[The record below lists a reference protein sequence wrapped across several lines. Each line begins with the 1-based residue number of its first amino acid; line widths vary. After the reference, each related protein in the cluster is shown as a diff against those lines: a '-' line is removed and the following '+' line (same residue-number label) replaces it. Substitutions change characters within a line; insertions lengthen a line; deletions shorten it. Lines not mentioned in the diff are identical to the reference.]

1 MKLTRRRFLWT
12 AAGVGSASLVVGWT
26 VFGDAP
32 PLAPSTPGGFM
43 PNAFLELAPDNVIR
57 FHCPRDEMGQ
67 GVTTGLAT
75 LIGEELDVAPGAL
88 RVELAAVHPAYR
100 NPVFRVQATGA
111 STSMRAHFQPLR
123 QAAADVRQLLLN
135 AAAHD
140 LGVAATDLRTD
151 DGHIVT
157 RNGERFAYGRFIATA
172 ATLELPSNTR
182 LKPREQWKY
191 IGRPFARLD
200 GVAKAT
206 GTAQFGID
214 VDIPDLHRAVV
225 RRAPVAG
232 GTLRSMDATAARAM
246 PGVVHVSAIGSGV
259 VVVARGFW
267 QAKKAAEAL
276 DVEWDLPAA
285 LAGVDTA
292 RIKADYK
299 AALTADGGSTT
310 AERGDPEKGFAAA
323 SHVVEAEYWTP
334 YLAHAPME
342 PMNAVVRI
350 RPDRVDVWSGTQSP
364 AGARGLV
371 ARTLD
376 IPVERVHMHSTWLGG
391 GFGRRGALGHVV
403 EAAEAAA
410 ASGKPVQ
417 VVWTR
422 EDDIRHG
429 LYRPASL
436 MRIRAGVAADGT
448 LTAWDA
454 TRVGANI
461 TPDMVGVAL
470 PGVLPALP
478 DRLVEAAV
486 GTVDKVTRD
495 WIVAGS
501 SVEGLHGDYDVANRS
516 VRHVTR
522 DHGLPVL
529 FWRSVGHSYT
539 AFAKESTI
547 DALAHASRLDPV
559 ELRLRNTRD
568 NPRLA
573 EVVRIAGER
582 MKTMR
587 KAMPEAP
594 GRGLGLAAH
603 GSYESYVAQV
613 AEVSVAGGAIRV
625 HKVLCVI
632 DCGLAVNPDVVRAQ
646 MEGSVVYGLSAA
658 LHGNLEVENGAIRES
673 NFHDYP
679 IVRMHE
685 APDVEVI
692 IVDSDEPPTGVGEP
706 GVPPVAPAVANAV
719 FAATGQRLT
728 SLPLKLV

>member
-1 MKLTRRRFLWT
+1 MR
-12 AAGVGSASLVVGWT
+12 S
-26 VFGDAP
+26 
-32 PLAPSTPGGFM
+32 
-43 PNAFLELAPDNVIR
+43 
-57 FHCPRDEMGQ
+57 
-67 GVTTGLAT
+67 
-75 LIGEELDVAPGAL
+75 
-88 RVELAAVHPAYR
+88 R

-140 LGVAATDLRTD
+140 LGVAVADLRTD
-151 DGHIVT
+151 DGHVVA
-157 RNGERFAYGRFIATA
+157 RDGQRFAYGRFIATA
-172 ATLELPSNTR
+172 ATLELPSKTR

-232 GTLRSMDATAARAM
+232 GTLRLMDATVARAM

-276 DVEWDLPAA
+276 DVEWDLPV

-299 AALTADGGSTT
+299 AALTADDGSTT
-310 AERGDPEKGFAAA
+310 AESGDPEKGFAAA

-350 RPDRVDVWSGTQSP
+350 EPDRVDVWSGTPEPGRRARAGGAHPRRPGGAGVHALHLAGWRLRPARGARPRRGGDGGCRRQRQAGAGRLDARGRPPPWSLP
-364 AGARGLV
+364 AGVVDAHQGRG
-371 ARTLD
+371 R
-376 IPVERVHMHSTWLGG
+376 
-391 GFGRRGALGHVV
+391 GRRHA
-403 EAAEAAA
+403 
-410 ASGKPVQ
+410 
-417 VVWTR
+417 
-422 EDDIRHG
+422 HG
-429 LYRPASL
+429 LGRDPGRRQHRTGHAE
-436 MRIRAGVAADGT
+436 RRVAGRAAGVAGQPCRGRRRYRGQGHAGLDRGGQQRGGAARR
-448 LTAWDA
+448 LRRREPERAPRHPRPRA
-454 TRVGANI
+454 AGAVLALRRSLLHRVREGIGHRRAG
-461 TPDMVGVAL
+461 PRE
-470 PGVLPALP
+470 P
-478 DRLVEAAV
+478 
-486 GTVDKVTRD
+486 
-495 WIVAGS
+495 AGS
-501 SVEGLHGDYDVANRS
+501 GR
-516 VRHVTR
+516 
-522 DHGLPVL
+522 
-529 FWRSVGHSYT
+529 
-539 AFAKESTI
+539 
-547 DALAHASRLDPV
+547 

-582 MKTMR
+582 MQAMR

-613 AEVSVAGGAIRV
+613 AEVSVVGGAIRV

-719 FAATGQRLT
+719 FATTGRRLT
-728 SLPLKLV
+728 SLPLKFV

>member
-12 AAGVGSASLVVGWT
+12 AAGVGGASLVVGWT
-26 VFGDAP
+26 VFGDDP
-32 PLAPSTPGGFM
+32 PLPPSTPGGLM

-67 GVTTGLAT
+67 GVTTGLTT
-75 LIGEELDVAPGAL
+75 LIGEELDVAPAAL

-111 STSMRAHFQPLR
+111 STSMRAHFLPLR

-140 LGVAATDLRTD
+140 LSVTATDLRTE
-151 DGHIVT
+151 DGHVIT
-157 RNGERFAYGRFIATA
+157 RDGERFAYGRFIATA

-182 LKPREQWKY
+182 LKPRAQWKY

-232 GTLRSMDATAARAM
+232 GTLRSMDATTARAM

-259 VVVARGFW
+259 VVVARRFW

-310 AERGDPEKGFAAA
+310 AERGDPEEGFAAA

-350 RPDRVDVWSGTQSP
+350 QPDRVDVWSGTQSP

-376 IPVERVHMHSTWLGG
+376 VPVERVHMHSTWLGG

-422 EDDIRHG
+422 EDDIRRG

-478 DRLVEAAV
+478 DSLVEVAV

-501 SVEGLHGDYDVANRS
+501 SVEGLHGDYDVANRR

-539 AFAKESTI
+539 AFAKESAI

-559 ELRLRNTRD
+559 ELRLRNTRG

-573 EVVRIAGER
+573 EVIRIAGER
-582 MKTMR
+582 MQAMR
-587 KAMPEAP
+587 EAP

-603 GSYESYVAQV
+603 GSFESYVAQV
-613 AEVSVAGGAIRV
+613 AEVSVDGGAIRV
-625 HKVLCVI
+625 HRVLCVI

>member
-1 MKLTRRRFLWT
+1 
-12 AAGVGSASLVVGWT
+12 
-26 VFGDAP
+26 
-32 PLAPSTPGGFM
+32 M
-43 PNAFLELAPDNVIR
+43 PNAFLELAPDNAIR
-57 FHCPRDEMGQ
+57 FYCARDEMGQ
-67 GVTTGLAT
+67 GVTTVLAT
-75 LIGEELDVAPGAL
+75 LIGEELDVAPSAL
-88 RVELAAVHPAYR
+88 RVEFAAVHPAYR

-135 AAAHD
+135 AAAQD
-140 LGVAATDLRTD
+140 LGAAATALRTD
-151 DGHIVT
+151 DGHVVT
-157 RNGERFAYGRFIATA
+157 GDGERFAYGRFIATA
-172 ATLELPSNTR
+172 ATLELPSKTR
-182 LKPREQWKY
+182 LKPRAQWKY

-276 DVEWDLPAA
+276 DVEWDLLA

-299 AALTADGGSTT
+299 AALTADDGSTT

-342 PMNAVVRI
+342 PMNAAVRI
-350 RPDRVDVWSGTQSP
+350 EPDRVDVWSGTQSP

-376 IPVERVHMHSTWLGG
+376 IPVERVHVHSTWVGG
-391 GFGRRGALGHVV
+391 GFGRRAALGHVV

-422 EDDIRHG
+422 EDDIRRG

-436 MRIRAGVAADGT
+436 MRIRAGATADGT
-448 LTAWDA
+448 ITAWDA

-461 TPDMVGVAL
+461 APDMLSVAL
-470 PGVLPALP
+470 PGVLPGLP
-478 DRLVEAAV
+478 DRLVEVAV
-486 GTVDKVTRD
+486 GTVDKATRD

-539 AFAKESTI
+539 AFAKESAI

-582 MKTMR
+582 MQAMR
-587 KAMPEAP
+587 GAP

-603 GSYESYVAQV
+603 GSFESYVAQV
-613 AEVSVAGGAIRV
+613 AEVSVDGGAIRV

-706 GVPPVAPAVANAV
+706 GVQPVAPAVANAV

>member
-1 MKLTRRRFLWT
+1 MKLPIMKLTRRRFLWT
-12 AAGVGSASLVVGWT
+12 AGVGGASLVVGWT
-26 VFGDAP
+26 VFGDDP
-32 PLAPSTPGGFM
+32 PLAPSTPDGFM
-43 PNAFLELAPDNVIR
+43 PNAFLELTPDNVVR
-57 FHCPRDEMGQ
+57 FYCPRDEMGQ

-75 LIGEELDVAPGAL
+75 LIGEELDVPPTAL
-88 RVELAAVHPAYR
+88 RVEFAAVHPAYR

-135 AAAHD
+135 AAAQD
-140 LGVAATDLRTD
+140 LGVAATDLRSD
-151 DGHIVT
+151 DGHVIT
-157 RNGERFAYGRFIATA
+157 RDGERLAYGRFIATA
-172 ATLELPSNTR
+172 ATLELPSEAP

-232 GTLRSMDATAARAM
+232 GTLRSMDATTARAM
-246 PGVVHVSAIGSGV
+246 PGVVHVSAISSGV
-259 VVVARGFW
+259 VVVARRFW

-276 DVEWDLPAA
+276 AVEWDLPA

-299 AALTADGGSTT
+299 AALTAGDGSTT
-310 AERGDPEKGFAAA
+310 AERGDLEEGFAAA
-323 SHVVEAEYWTP
+323 SHVVETEYWTP

-342 PMNAVVRI
+342 PMNAVVRV

-376 IPVERVHMHSTWLGG
+376 IPVERVHVHSTWVGG
-391 GFGRRGALGHVV
+391 GFGRRAALGHIV
-403 EAAEAAA
+403 EATEAAA

-417 VVWTR
+417 IVWTR
-422 EDDIRHG
+422 EDDIRRG
-429 LYRPASL
+429 FYRPASL

-448 LTAWDA
+448 VTAWDA

-461 TPDMVGVAL
+461 APDMLSVAL

-478 DRLVEAAV
+478 DSLVEIAV
-486 GTVDKVTRD
+486 DTVDKVTQD
-495 WIVAGS
+495 WIVADS
-501 SVEGLHGDYDVANRS
+501 SVEGLHGDYDIANRS

-529 FWRSVGHSYT
+529 YWRSVGHSYT
-539 AFAKESTI
+539 AFAKESAI

-573 EVVRIAGER
+573 EVIRTAGER
-582 MKTMR
+582 MKAMR
-587 KAMPEAP
+587 VAP

-603 GSYESYVAQV
+603 SSFESYVAQV
-613 AEVSVAGGAIRV
+613 AEVSVVDGAIRV

-679 IVRMHE
+679 ILRMHE
-685 APDVEVI
+685 SPDVEVI

-719 FAATGQRLT
+719 FAAIGQRLT
-728 SLPLKLV
+728 SLPLKPA

>member
-1 MKLTRRRFLWT
+1 
-12 AAGVGSASLVVGWT
+12 
-26 VFGDAP
+26 
-32 PLAPSTPGGFM
+32 M

-57 FHCPRDEMGQ
+57 FYCPRDEMGQ

-75 LIGEELDVAPGAL
+75 LIGEELDIAPAAL
-88 RVELAAVHPAYR
+88 RVEFAAVHPAYR

-151 DGHIVT
+151 DGHVVT
-157 RNGERFAYGRFIATA
+157 RDGERFAYGRFIATA
-172 ATLELPSNTR
+172 ATLELPSKTR
-182 LKPREQWKY
+182 LKPRAQWKY

-232 GTLRSMDATAARAM
+232 GTLRSMDATTARAM

-259 VVVARGFW
+259 VVVARRFW

-292 RIKADYK
+292 RIKARLQGRTDRRRRLHDGR
-299 AALTADGGSTT
+299 AWRSGERIRRRQPRRGGRVLDALSRACADG
-310 AERGDPEKGFAAA
+310 ADERGGPHRARSGGRVVRHPEPCRRARAGGAHPRHPGGAG
-323 SHVVEAEYWTP
+323 
-334 YLAHAPME
+334 AHALHL
-342 PMNAVVRI
+342 AGRRL
-350 RPDRVDVWSGTQSP
+350 RPARGARPRRGGGRGGGGQRQAGAGRLDARGRHPPGSLP
-364 AGARGLV
+364 AGVVDAHQSRG
-371 ARTLD
+371 R
-376 IPVERVHMHSTWLGG
+376 
-391 GFGRRGALGHVV
+391 GRRHA
-403 EAAEAAA
+403 
-410 ASGKPVQ
+410 
-417 VVWTR
+417 
-422 EDDIRHG
+422 HG
-429 LYRPASL
+429 L
-436 MRIRAGVAADGT
+436 
-448 LTAWDA
+448 DA

-470 PGVLPALP
+470 PGVLPGAAGQPCRCRRRYRGQGHTGL
-478 DRLVEAAV
+478 DR
-486 GTVDKVTRD
+486 GGQQR
-495 WIVAGS
+495 G
-501 SVEGLHGDYDVANRS
+501 GLHGDYDVANRS

-529 FWRSVGHSYT
+529 IWRSVGHSYT
-539 AFAKESTI
+539 AFAKESAI
-547 DALAHASRLDPV
+547 DALAQASGLDPV
-559 ELRLRNTRD
+559 DLRLRNTRD

-582 MKTMR
+582 MQAMR
-587 KAMPEAP
+587 GAP

-603 GSYESYVAQV
+603 GSFESYVAQV
-613 AEVSVAGGAIRV
+613 AEVSVVDGAIRV

-658 LHGNLEVENGAIRES
+658 LHGNLEVENGRHPRE
-673 NFHDYP
+673 
-679 IVRMHE
+679 
-685 APDVEVI
+685 
-692 IVDSDEPPTGVGEP
+692 
-706 GVPPVAPAVANAV
+706 
-719 FAATGQRLT
+719 Q
-728 SLPLKLV
+728 LPRTIPSCACTRRRTWR

>member
-1 MKLTRRRFLWT
+1 M
-12 AAGVGSASLVVGWT
+12 
-26 VFGDAP
+26 
-32 PLAPSTPGGFM
+32 
-43 PNAFLELAPDNVIR
+43 
-57 FHCPRDEMGQ
+57 
-67 GVTTGLAT
+67 
-75 LIGEELDVAPGAL
+75 
-88 RVELAAVHPAYR
+88 RVEFAAVHPAYR

-151 DGHIVT
+151 DGHVVT
-157 RNGERFAYGRFIATA
+157 RDGERFAYGRFIATA
-172 ATLELPSNTR
+172 ATLELPSKTR
-182 LKPREQWKY
+182 LKPRGQWKY

-276 DVEWDLPAA
+276 DVEWDLPA

-299 AALTADGGSTT
+299 AALTADDGSTT

-323 SHVVEAEYWTP
+323 RHVVEAEYWTP

-350 RPDRVDVWSGTQSP
+350 EPDRVDVWSGTQSP

-376 IPVERVHMHSTWLGG
+376 VPVERVHMHSTWLGG

-470 PGVLPALP
+470 PGVLPGLP
-478 DRLVEAAV
+478 DSLVEAAV

-539 AFAKESTI
+539 AFAKESAI

-559 ELRLRNTRD
+559 ELRLRNTRG

-582 MKTMR
+582 MK
-587 KAMPEAP
+587 AMPGAP

-603 GSYESYVAQV
+603 GSFESYVAQV
-613 AEVSVAGGAIRV
+613 AEVSVVDGAIRV
-625 HKVLCVI
+625 HRVLCVI

>member
-1 MKLTRRRFLWT
+1 
-12 AAGVGSASLVVGWT
+12 
-26 VFGDAP
+26 
-32 PLAPSTPGGFM
+32 
-43 PNAFLELAPDNVIR
+43 
-57 FHCPRDEMGQ
+57 
-67 GVTTGLAT
+67 
-75 LIGEELDVAPGAL
+75 
-88 RVELAAVHPAYR
+88 
-100 NPVFRVQATGA
+100 
-111 STSMRAHFQPLR
+111 MRAHFQPLR

-135 AAAHD
+135 AAAQD

-151 DGHIVT
+151 DGHVVT
-157 RNGERFAYGRFIATA
+157 RDGERLAYGRFIATA
-172 ATLELPSNTR
+172 ATLELPSEVP

-232 GTLRSMDATAARAM
+232 GTLRSMDAATARAM

-259 VVVARGFW
+259 VVVARRFW

-276 DVEWDLPAA
+276 DVEWDLPA

-299 AALTADGGSTT
+299 AALTAGDGSTT
-310 AERGDPEKGFAAA
+310 AERGDLEEGFAAA
-323 SHVVEAEYWTP
+323 GHVVEAEYWTP

-342 PMNAVVRI
+342 PMNAVVRV

-376 IPVERVHMHSTWLGG
+376 IPVERVHVHSTWVGG
-391 GFGRRGALGHVV
+391 GFGRRAALGHIV
-403 EAAEAAA
+403 EATEAAA

-422 EDDIRHG
+422 EDDIRQG
-429 LYRPASL
+429 FYRPASL

-448 LTAWDA
+448 VTAWDA

-461 TPDMVGVAL
+461 APDMLSVAL
-470 PGVLPALP
+470 PGLLPALP

-486 GTVDKVTRD
+486 DVVDKATRD
-495 WIVAGS
+495 WVVAGS
-501 SVEGLHGDYDVANRS
+501 SVDGLHGDYDIANRS

-529 FWRSVGHSYT
+529 FWRSVAHSYT

-547 DALAHASRLDPV
+547 DALAHESGIDPV
-559 ELRLRNTRD
+559 ELRLRNTRG

-582 MKTMR
+582 MKAMR
-587 KAMPEAP
+587 VAP

-603 GSYESYVAQV
+603 SSYESYVAQV
-613 AEVSVAGGAIRV
+613 AEVSVVDGAIRV
-625 HKVLCVI
+625 HKVLCVV

-679 IVRMHE
+679 ILRMHE
-685 APDVEVI
+685 SPAVEVT
-692 IVDSDEPPTGVGEP
+692 IVDSDEPPTGAGEP

-719 FAATGQRLT
+719 FAAIGQRLT
-728 SLPLKLV
+728 SLPLKLA

>member
-12 AAGVGSASLVVGWT
+12 AAGVGGASLVVGWT
-26 VFGDAP
+26 VFGDDP
-32 PLAPSTPGGFM
+32 PLASSTPGGFM

-75 LIGEELDVAPGAL
+75 LIGEELDVAPAAL
-88 RVELAAVHPAYR
+88 RVEFAAVHPAYR
-100 NPVFRVQATGA
+100 NPVFR
-111 STSMRAHFQPLR
+111 
-123 QAAADVRQLLLN
+123 
-135 AAAHD
+135 
-140 LGVAATDLRTD
+140 
-151 DGHIVT
+151 
-157 RNGERFAYGRFIATA
+157 
-172 ATLELPSNTR
+172 
-182 LKPREQWKY
+182 
-191 IGRPFARLD
+191 
-200 GVAKAT
+200 
-206 GTAQFGID
+206 
-214 VDIPDLHRAVV
+214 
-225 RRAPVAG
+225 
-232 GTLRSMDATAARAM
+232 
-246 PGVVHVSAIGSGV
+246 
-259 VVVARGFW
+259 
-267 QAKKAAEAL
+267 
-276 DVEWDLPAA
+276 
-285 LAGVDTA
+285 
-292 RIKADYK
+292 
-299 AALTADGGSTT
+299 
-310 AERGDPEKGFAAA
+310 
-323 SHVVEAEYWTP
+323 
-334 YLAHAPME
+334 LAHAPME

-350 RPDRVDVWSGTQSP
+350 EPDRVDVWSGTQSP

-422 EDDIRHG
+422 EDDIRRG

-448 LTAWDA
+448 LTAWEA

-470 PGVLPALP
+470 PGVLPGLP
-478 DRLVEAAV
+478 DSLVEAAV

-539 AFAKESTI
+539 AFAKESAI

-582 MKTMR
+582 MKAMR
-587 KAMPEAP
+587 KAMPGTP

-613 AEVSVAGGAIRV
+613 AEVSVDGGAIRV

-646 MEGSVVYGLSAA
+646 MEGSVVYGLSAT

-719 FAATGQRLT
+719 FAATGRRLT

>member
-1 MKLTRRRFLWT
+1 
-12 AAGVGSASLVVGWT
+12 
-26 VFGDAP
+26 
-32 PLAPSTPGGFM
+32 
-43 PNAFLELAPDNVIR
+43 
-57 FHCPRDEMGQ
+57 MGQ

-75 LIGEELDVAPGAL
+75 LVGEELDVAPAAL
-88 RVELAAVHPAYR
+88 RVEFAAVHPAYR

-135 AAAHD
+135 AAAQD

-151 DGHIVT
+151 DGHVVT
-157 RNGERFAYGRFIATA
+157 RDGERLAYGRFIATA
-172 ATLELPSNTR
+172 ATLELPSETP
-182 LKPREQWKY
+182 LKPRERWKY

-232 GTLRSMDATAARAM
+232 GTLRSMDADTARTM

-259 VVVARGFW
+259 VVVAHRFW

-276 DVEWDLPAA
+276 DVEWDLPA

-299 AALTADGGSTT
+299 AALTAGDGSTT
-310 AERGDPEKGFAAA
+310 AERGDLEEGFAAA
-323 SHVVEAEYWTP
+323 SHVVEAEYWMP

-342 PMNAVVRI
+342 PMNAVVRV

-376 IPVERVHMHSTWLGG
+376 IPVERVHVHSTWVGG
-391 GFGRRGALGHVV
+391 GFGRRAALGHIV
-403 EAAEAAA
+403 EATEAAA

-422 EDDIRHG
+422 EDDIRRG

-436 MRIRAGVAADGT
+436 MRIRAGAAADGT
-448 LTAWDA
+448 VTAWDA

-461 TPDMVGVAL
+461 APDMLSVAL
-470 PGVLPALP
+470 PGLLPALP

-486 GTVDKVTRD
+486 DVVDKATRD
-495 WIVAGS
+495 WVVAGS
-501 SVEGLHGDYDVANRS
+501 SVDGLHGDYDLPNRS

-539 AFAKESTI
+539 AFAKESAV
-547 DALAHASRLDPV
+547 DALAHASGIDPV
-559 ELRLRNTRD
+559 ELRLRNTRG

-573 EVVRIAGER
+573 EVIRIAGER
-582 MKTMR
+582 MKAMR
-587 KAMPEAP
+587 VAP

-613 AEVSVAGGAIRV
+613 AEVSVGEGAIRV
-625 HKVLCVI
+625 HRVLCVI

-658 LHGNLEVENGAIRES
+658 LHGNLEIENGAIRES

-679 IVRMHE
+679 ILRMHE
-685 APDVEVI
+685 SPDVEVI
-692 IVDSDEPPTGVGEP
+692 IVDSDEPPAGAGEP

-719 FAATGQRLT
+719 FAAIGTAPDQPAAEARLSASDQSQRLWLT
-728 SLPLKLV
+728 LAVRLPVGATFS

>member
-1 MKLTRRRFLWT
+1 M
-12 AAGVGSASLVVGWT
+12 
-26 VFGDAP
+26 D
-32 PLAPSTPGGFM
+32 
-43 PNAFLELAPDNVIR
+43 
-57 FHCPRDEMGQ
+57 
-67 GVTTGLAT
+67 
-75 LIGEELDVAPGAL
+75 
-88 RVELAAVHPAYR
+88 
-100 NPVFRVQATGA
+100 
-111 STSMRAHFQPLR
+111 
-123 QAAADVRQLLLN
+123 
-135 AAAHD
+135 
-140 LGVAATDLRTD
+140 
-151 DGHIVT
+151 
-157 RNGERFAYGRFIATA
+157 
-172 ATLELPSNTR
+172 
-182 LKPREQWKY
+182 
-191 IGRPFARLD
+191 IGRSFARLD

-232 GTLRSMDATAARAM
+232 GTLRSMDATTARAM

-276 DVEWDLPAA
+276 DVEWDLPV

-299 AALTADGGSTT
+299 AALTADDGSTT

-350 RPDRVDVWSGTQSP
+350 EPDRVDVWSGTQSP
-364 AGARGLV
+364 AGARGMV

-403 EAAEAAA
+403 EATEAAA

-436 MRIRAGVAADGT
+436 MHIKDGVAADGT

-461 TPDMVGVAL
+461 APDMVGVAL
-470 PGVLPALP
+470 PGVLPGLP
-478 DRLVEAAV
+478 DSLVEAAV

-539 AFAKESTI
+539 AFAKESAI

-582 MKTMR
+582 MQAMR

-603 GSYESYVAQV
+603 GSFESYVAQV
-613 AEVSVAGGAIRV
+613 AEVAVDGGAIRV

-646 MEGSVVYGLSAA
+646 MEGSVAYGLSAA

-728 SLPLKLV
+728 SLPLKLVSRLES

>member
-1 MKLTRRRFLWT
+1 MKLPIMKLTRRRFLWT
-12 AAGVGSASLVVGWT
+12 AGVGGASLVVGWT
-26 VFGDAP
+26 VFGDDP
-32 PLAPSTPGGFM
+32 PLAPSTPDGFM
-43 PNAFLELAPDNVIR
+43 PNAFLELTPDNVVR
-57 FHCPRDEMGQ
+57 FYCPRDEMGQ

-75 LIGEELDVAPGAL
+75 LIGEELDLAPAAL
-88 RVELAAVHPAYR
+88 RVEFAAVHPAYR

-111 STSMRAHFQPLR
+111 STSMRAHFLPLR

-135 AAAHD
+135 AAAQD

-151 DGHIVT
+151 DGHVVT
-157 RNGERFAYGRFIATA
+157 RDDERLAYGRFIATA
-172 ATLELPSNTR
+172 ATLELPSKTR

-232 GTLRSMDATAARAM
+232 GTLRSMDATTARAM

-259 VVVARGFW
+259 VVVARRFW

-276 DVEWDLPAA
+276 DVEWDLPA

-299 AALTADGGSTT
+299 AALTAGDGSTT
-310 AERGDPEKGFAAA
+310 AERGNLEEGFAAA

-342 PMNAVVRI
+342 LMNAVVRI
-350 RPDRVDVWSGTQSP
+350 EPDRVDVWSGTQSP

-376 IPVERVHMHSTWLGG
+376 IAVERVHVHSTWVGG
-391 GFGRRGALGHVV
+391 GFGRRAALGHIV
-403 EAAEAAA
+403 EATEAAA

-422 EDDIRHG
+422 EDDIRQG
-429 LYRPASL
+429 PYRPASL
-436 MRIRAGVAADGT
+436 MRIKAGVAADGT
-448 LTAWDA
+448 VTAWDA

-461 TPDMVGVAL
+461 APDMLSVAL

-486 GTVDKVTRD
+486 DTVDKATRD
-495 WIVAGS
+495 WIVADS
-501 SVEGLHGDYDVANRS
+501 SVEGLHGDYDIPNRS

-529 FWRSVGHSYT
+529 YWRSVGHSYT
-539 AFAKESTI
+539 AFAKESAI

-559 ELRLRNTRD
+559 ELRLRNTGD

-573 EVVRIAGER
+573 EVIRIAGER
-582 MKTMR
+582 MKAMR
-587 KAMPEAP
+587 GAP

-603 GSYESYVAQV
+603 GSFESYVAQV
-613 AEVSVAGGAIRV
+613 AEVSVVGGAIRV
-625 HKVLCVI
+625 HRVLCVI

-679 IVRMHE
+679 ILRMHE

-719 FAATGQRLT
+719 FAAIGQRLT
-728 SLPLKLV
+728 SLPLKIT